1 MGKWGKVT
9 VMQTWMLCR
18 IFIWWIFCR
27 VVKNVVVVEDELNLG
42 DEKVSELVSSDTSF
56 EGEISDKF

>member
-1 MGKWGKVT
+1 M
-9 VMQTWMLCR
+9 
-18 IFIWWIFCR
+18 
-27 VVKNVVVVEDELNLG
+27 KNVVVVEDELNLG